1 MSKTSQ
7 PSPARSAA
15 LQLLDACLTHD
26 ETMMDALD
34 EIEDPDI
41 DKRDAALA
49 REIAL
54 GTCRRLGAVRFAIR
68 RLAKNFENFP
78 GAVQRILELS
88 AYQLLFLD
96 RTPAYAVVSDAVELT
111 RAAKCGGLSK
121 AVNGILRNLDRQK
134 DEIEFPQPT
143 PDLQSYLSITE
154 SHPAWLI
161 EQWRAQLGESKTR
174 ELCEYNNTRAP
185 LSLRL
190 RDREAALKALDK
202 LGVAYSLDE
211 RFGDRVEIESNPDA
225 SLFDETFWTAQDG
238 AAQLAAACVGAAPGM
253 RIWDVCSAPGGKTF
267 YMADRLKNEGKII
280 AGDRSRRRLSRLT
293 RLQAHLGLHCV
304 ETHLLDVLSKPVKFD
319 EPFDAVLLD
328 APCTGWGAFRRRPDL
343 RWRLHP
349 ADAQRLAETS
359 LEMMER
365 ACVAVKKGGV
375 LVYSTCTLSRE
386 ENAGV
391 VQTFLQRHPQFERDS
406 VAPFLPPAFETAV
419 NPDGALELFP
429 PQWGLDGAFAARLK
443 KKA

>member
-1 MSKTSQ
+1 MTK

-34 EIEDPDI
+34 EIDEPDI

-111 RAAKCGGLSK
+111 RAARCGGLSK

-134 DEIEFPQPT
+134 DEIEFPQPQ

-154 SHPAWLI
+154 SHPTWLI
-161 EQWRAQLGESKTR
+161 EQWRALMGEDKTR
-174 ELCEYNNTRAP
+174 ELCEYNNTRAA

-190 RDREAALKALDK
+190 RDREAALKALDD
-202 LGVAYSLDE
+202 LGVAYTLDE
-211 RFGDRVEIESNPDA
+211 RFGDRVEIESSPDA
-225 SLFDETFWTAQDG
+225 SIFEQPLWAAQDG
-238 AAQLAAACVGAAPGM
+238 AAQLAAACVGAQPGM

-267 YMADRLKNEGKII
+267 FMADRLNNDGKII

-293 RLQAHLGLHCV
+293 RLQAKFGLSCI
-304 ETHLLDVLSKPVKFD
+304 ETHVLDVLSKPVHFD
-319 EPFDAVLLD
+319 EPFDAVMLD

-349 ADAQRLAETS
+349 ADSKRLAETS
-359 LEMMER
+359 LEMLER
-365 ACVAVKKGGV
+365 ACVAVKNGGV
-375 LVYSTCTLSRE
+375 LVYSTCTLSHD
-386 ENAGV
+386 ENSGV
-391 VQTFLQRHPQFERDS
+391 VQAFLQRHSDFAPET
-406 VAPFLPPAFETAV
+406 VAPHLPPAFAEAV

>member
-1 MSKTSQ
+1 MPKTTQ

-68 RLAKNFENFP
+68 RLAKDFENFP
-78 GAVQRILELS
+78 GAVQRILEMS

-96 RTPAYAVVSDAVELT
+96 RTPAYAVVSDAVELA
-111 RAAKCGGLSK
+111 RAARCGGLSK

-134 DEIEFPQPT
+134 SDIEFPKPQ
-143 PDLQSYLSITE
+143 PDLQSYLAITQ
-154 SHPAWLI
+154 SHPTWLI
-161 EQWRAQLGESKTR
+161 EKWRGQFGEKKAR

-190 RDREAALKALDK
+190 RDRDAALKALEDQ
-202 LGVAYSLDE
+202 GVPFTLDE
-211 RFGDRVEIESNPDA
+211 RFGDRVDISTHTA
-225 SLFDETFWTAQDG
+225 SSLFEQSHWTAQDG
-238 AAQLAAACVGAAPGM
+238 AAQLASACVGAAPGM

-267 YMADRLKNEGKII
+267 FMADRMNNEGKII

-293 RLQAHLGLHCV
+293 RLQAQLGLSCIEPHA
-304 ETHLLDVLSKPVKFD
+304 LDVLSKPVNFD
-319 EPFDAVLLD
+319 EPFDAVLVD

-343 RWRLHP
+343 RWRLNP

-359 LEMMER
+359 LELLHR
-365 ACVAVKKGGV
+365 TCGAVKNGGV

-386 ENAGV
+386 ENTGV
-391 VQTFLQRHPQFERDS
+391 VEAFLQSHAEFERES
-406 VAPFLPPAFETAV
+406 VGPFLPPAFADAV
-419 NPDGALELFP
+419 HSNGALELFP
-429 PQWGLDGAFAARLK
+429 PQWGLDGAFAMRLK
-443 KKA
+443 RKS